1 MSGDQVNAMKSQPQP
16 RIMAPTRDDVL
27 NNLQYFFGAPVSPEK
42 LKDYQEHHAMCAA
55 RTHSPTGGHI
65 SPVDENPL
73 ALTWFSS
80 NCTCAGPIIS
90 LTRIMVPIPPCARP

>member
-55 RTHSPTGGHI
+55 RTHSATTAI
-65 SPVDENPL
+65 SRQRTRTPERSRGFSPPIARAQDLPL
-73 ALTWFSS
+73 PGCESIHMTE
-80 NCTCAGPIIS
+80 
-90 LTRIMVPIPPCARP
+90 